1 MSSLTVILTASA
13 GSFPGLVAA
22 LQAIPVAVEEFPLL
36 TFAPPLDWAPVDA
49 AIRTLPRYGAV
60 AFTSPR
66 SARAFGERLASLT
79 GAPDLAAP
87 VWVAGGGTAQALRDA
102 VGQSLEVRQP
112 DPAAVGAGGA
122 ASALAAALAESGVA
136 GPVLF
141 PCGDIR
147 RDELPARLR
156 DDGLQVD
163 EVVCYRS
170 VLAGESEARRVAGR
184 GRIIVVASPSV
195 ADLLARACP
204 PGVRPA
210 LVAVGPTTAA
220 AARAAGWPPDAVSP
234 RPAAGELAGAVRT
247 LVAAADRGP

>member
-1 MSSLTVILTASA
+1 MSQATVVLTASA
-13 GSFPGLVAA
+13 GAFPGLVDA
-22 LQAIPVAVEEFPLL
+22 LHAIPVAVEDVPLL
-36 TFAPPLDWAPVDA
+36 RFAPPLDWTPVDDA
-49 AIRTLPRYGAV
+49 ARHLDRYGAI

-66 SARAFGERLASLT
+66 SAGAFADRMRTLDQTMPRET
-79 GAPDLAAP
+79 T
-87 VWVAGGGTAQALRDA
+87 VWVAGSGTAQALGEGLAA
-102 VGQSLEVRQP
+102 VQQP
-112 DPAAVGAGGA
+112 DGRAVDERGA
-122 ASALAAALAESGVA
+122 AAALADALIRSGID

-156 DDGLQVD
+156 DEGLMVD

-170 VLAGESEARRVAGR
+170 VLAGETEARDAAERAQVV
-184 GRIIVVASPSV
+184 IVASPSV

-220 AARAAGWPPDAVSP
+220 AARAVGWPPARVAA
-234 RPAAGELAGAVRT
+234 RPTSEALAAAVRAI
-247 LVAAADRGP
+247 VATR